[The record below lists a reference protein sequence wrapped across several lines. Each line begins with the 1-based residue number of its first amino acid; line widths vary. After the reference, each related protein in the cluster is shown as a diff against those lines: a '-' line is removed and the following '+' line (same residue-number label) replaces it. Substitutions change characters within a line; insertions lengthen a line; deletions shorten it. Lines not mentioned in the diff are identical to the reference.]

1 MVQLIHLDK
10 KQNSVRVT
18 KKSKAWTPAIKK
30 LSSKQSYFFK
40 GRLGKRCNSRL
51 LIGSKISRGR
61 RFLLQN
67 TETGGLTTAQMEVL
81 WRSLRRR
88 TRRFNVNLRRI
99 TVSSRLQLTATASQ
113 NRRKKGGRMGS
124 GKSPMVGFSALLKS
138 GSFFFVGA
146 EFRQKPLNT
155 FLAFR
160 SILKKI
166 SLRSSVKYV
175 F

>member
-1 MVQLIHLDK
+1 MVNLIQSDQK
-10 KQNSVRVT
+10 KTSFRVT

-30 LSSKQSYFFK
+30 LSAQQSYFFK
-40 GRLGKRCNSRL
+40 GRLGKRSNNKPL
-51 LIGSKISRGR
+51 VGSKINRGR
-61 RFLLQN
+61 RFFLQN
-67 TETGGLTTAQMEVL
+67 SEAGGLTTAQMEVL
-81 WRSLRRR
+81 WRSFRRR
-88 TRRFNVNLRRI
+88 TRRFNVNLRRP

-113 NRRKKGGRMGS
+113 SRRKKGGRMGS
-124 GKSPMVGFSALLKS
+124 GKSPLVGFTSLLRS

-146 EFRQKPLNT
+146 ELRQKPLNT

-166 SLRSSVKYV
+166 SLKSTVKYV